1 MSRLCGVR
9 KIWFKDK
16 IDWTQERG
24 SVLYRTRPCPDTVPE
39 HFLSHVEFF
48 SSYDFPHETHY
59 VFTPLVGIIELTT
72 QQVLCH
78 TLNDDPRWRTFHFV
92 NECQED
98 PHYLIGKNRRLHLS
112 HCVSNSLKDRFGEV
126 APQFSEEQLRYPLA
140 LNQVQNI
147 LYHQEHP
154 NTVFLCSWITV
165 DRNYLLC
172 EPEIK
177 ELQWFKLNEIAI
189 LGFERPDQFE
199 TISLTHISCPA
210 RID

>member
-1 MSRLCGVR
+1 M
-9 KIWFKDK
+9 
-16 IDWTQERG
+16 
-24 SVLYRTRPCPDTVPE
+24 
-39 HFLSHVEFF
+39 
-48 SSYDFPHETHY
+48 
-59 VFTPLVGIIELTT
+59 
-72 QQVLCH
+72 
-78 TLNDDPRWRTFHFV
+78 
-92 NECQED
+92 
-98 PHYLIGKNRRLHLS
+98 
-112 HCVSNSLKDRFGEV
+112 SNSLKDRFGEV
-126 APQFSEEQLRYPLA
+126 APQFSEEQLRYSLA

-147 LYHQEHP
+147 LYHQEYP

-177 ELQWFKLNEIAI
+177 EVQWFKLNEIAI